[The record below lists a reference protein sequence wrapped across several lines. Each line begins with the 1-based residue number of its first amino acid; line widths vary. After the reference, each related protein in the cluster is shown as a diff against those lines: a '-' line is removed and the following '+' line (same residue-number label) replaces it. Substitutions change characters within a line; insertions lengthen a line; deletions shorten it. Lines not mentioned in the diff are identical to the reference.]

1 MMIKSGHWKCI
12 DNMLYVITEQES
24 GQQNNINININ
35 NEPNTNAE

>member
-1 MMIKSGHWKCI
+1 
-12 DNMLYVITEQES
+12 MLYVITEQES